1 MQESNRD
8 GTEWYL
14 SNPVNEYFLV
24 KRMSDGNRIL
34 RELIFSN
41 SSRLIHS
48 DLIDENGSFLTNLPT
63 SDDVS
68 EAAIGLVRLQTTFE
82 LATQDLAEG
91 KLLVSSIGINSTS
104 RHRMTGN
111 LF

>member
-8 GTEWYL
+8 GTDWYL
-14 SNPVNEYFLV
+14 SNPINEYFLV
-24 KRMSDGNRIL
+24 KRMSDRNRIL
-34 RELIFSN
+34 RELILSN
-41 SSRLIHS
+41 ISRLIHS

-68 EAAIGLVRLQTTFE
+68 EAAIGLVRLQTTLE
-82 LATQDLAEG
+82 LATQDGAEG
-91 KLLVSSIGINSTS
+91 KLLVSSIGLNSTS